1 MAQIKRLPDAE
12 LRVMQALWQAQ
23 GEATRPELDELLR
36 QDTDWSA
43 TTVLNLLARLETRGF
58 VTGKKCGRGYRYRA
72 LVTQEQYR
80 QEESQ
85 SVLTRLFGGSV
96 KQFVAA
102 LDGGNALSKSDVE
115 ELSAYLDELQKRG
128 DGR

>member
-1 MAQIKRLPDAE
+1 MTRIKRLPDAE
-12 LRVMQALWQAQ
+12 LRVMQALWQAK
-23 GEATRPELDELLR
+23 GEATRPELDELLK

-58 VTGKKCGRGYRYRA
+58 VARDKCGRGYRYRA
-72 LVTQEQYR
+72 LVTQEEYR
-80 QEESQ
+80 QEESR

-102 LDGGNALSKSDVE
+102 LDGGNALSQNDVE

-128 DGR
+128 KGQ